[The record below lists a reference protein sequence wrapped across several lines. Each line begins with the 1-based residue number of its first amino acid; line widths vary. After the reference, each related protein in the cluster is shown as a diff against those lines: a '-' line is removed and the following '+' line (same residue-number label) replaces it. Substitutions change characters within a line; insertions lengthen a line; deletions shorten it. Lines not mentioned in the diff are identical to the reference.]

1 MKIKDI
7 YDMELANT
15 NSIYLIRE
23 GNFYRAYEHSALLFT
38 ENVEPYH
45 LLKRLYKVINAEM
58 VYLGFP
64 QSALPKLLKEKGLKI
79 DGETSQFLV
88 LRPFTVKQD
97 FESWKA
103 SVQCNTKEEDERS
116 LLMQERIRP
125 RFEDNHPLHIYKIG
139 MDCMVEIYKLTDNM
153 KRGYKYS
160 VGEELRKDVFQLGL
174 ITFRIAKDG
183 HGAGFAEGC
192 RKALRQMDVVKL
204 RLRLLAELH
213 QIKIT
218 AFSRINTQLEYLVKQ
233 LEKGQ

>member
-1 MKIKDI
+1 
-7 YDMELANT
+7 MELANT

-23 GNFYRAYEHSALLFT
+23 GNFYRAYEHSALFFT
-38 ENVEPYH
+38 ENIEPYH

-64 QSALPKLLKEKGLKI
+64 QTVLPKLLKEKGLMI
-79 DGETSQFLV
+79 AGDTSQFLV
-88 LRPFTVKQD
+88 LRPFSTGQD
-97 FESWKA
+97 FGVWKA
-103 SVQCNTKEEDERS
+103 SMQCNSKEEDEQR
-116 LLMQERIRP
+116 LLMQESVRP

-139 MDCMVEIYKLTDNM
+139 LDCMVEIHKLTDNM

-174 ITFRIAKDG
+174 ITFRIAKNG
-183 HGAGFAEGC
+183 KGAGFAEGC

-204 RLRLLAELH
+204 RLRLLSELH
-213 QIKIT
+213 QITIP
-218 AFSRINTQLEYLVKQ
+218 ALSRINTQLEYLVRQ